1 MKKHHYLGVLGLALG
16 LPAAMAGDM
25 IPAEG
30 GSIEL
35 TPIRHAH
42 VQIEFAGKVIHI
54 DPWAGTATFA
64 AGLPAGAKPADI
76 VLITD
81 SHEDHHHPPSIE
93 RLKKATTVFVA
104 PAAVATT
111 WGRANTTVMANGE
124 TKTVAGVLIQAV
136 AAYNIVNKSPRTGE
150 HYHTKGRANAY
161 LLTLGGKRIL
171 FTGDTECVPEIKALS
186 NIDVA
191 FVATNLP
198 FTMSPSEAADC
209 VKAFKPKIVYPY
221 HYQQPGLDPAN
232 KNQLD
237 FVLAMKGAE
246 GIDVRTVNFYPQ
258 P

>member
-1 MKKHHYLGVLGLALG
+1 MKKYHYFGALGLALG
-16 LPAAMAGDM
+16 LQAAMAGDM

-30 GSIEL
+30 GNIEI

-54 DPWAGTATFA
+54 DPWAGPAMFA
-64 AGLPAGAKPADI
+64 AGLPVGVKPADI
-76 VLITD
+76 LLITD
-81 SHEDHHHPPSIE
+81 IHDDHQHPPSIE

-111 WGRANTTVMANGE
+111 WDRPNTTVMANGE

-136 AAYNIVNKSPRTGE
+136 AAYNIVNKSTRTGE
-150 HYHTKGRANAY
+150 HFHTKGRANAY
-161 LLTLGGKRIL
+161 VLTLGGKRIL
-171 FTGDTECVPEIKALS
+171 FTGDTECVPEIKGLS

-191 FVATNLP
+191 FVTMNLP
-198 FTMSPSEAADC
+198 FTMPPSEAADC

-221 HYQQPGLDPAN
+221 HYQQQGLDPSN

-237 FVLAMKGAE
+237 FVAAMKGTD
-246 GIDVRTVNFYPQ
+246 GIEVRAVNFYPQ
-258 P
+258 R